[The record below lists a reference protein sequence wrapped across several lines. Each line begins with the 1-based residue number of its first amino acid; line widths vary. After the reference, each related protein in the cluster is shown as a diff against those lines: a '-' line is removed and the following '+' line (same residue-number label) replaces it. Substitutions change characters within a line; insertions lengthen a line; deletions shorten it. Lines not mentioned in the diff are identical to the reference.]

1 MAKKKEEGKAE
12 APKKKVGK
20 PRAVKDAEHFGE
32 LIDGF
37 IQDISTRMHKDNTA
51 IPDDYM
57 LLRYIQGQTGR
68 PIAITTLYDYR
79 ENKGGRYPGYAEE
92 YKKIETFRAYFWNA
106 KALANPKV
114 TGFAAFALKQP
125 KNGGWTDKQTV
136 EVPEIKIKIAGGGD
150 LHDIGQ

>member
-1 MAKKKEEGKAE
+1 MAQKKKEDAKT
-12 APKKKVGK
+12 GK

-37 IQDISTRMHKDNTA
+37 IQDITERMREDNAA

-57 LLRYIQGQTGR
+57 LVQYIQRQTGR
-68 PIAITTLYDYR
+68 PLAVQTLYDYR
-79 ENKGGRYPGYAEE
+79 ENRDNRYIGYPEA
-92 YKKIETFRAYFWNA
+92 YKKIEAFRAYYWSA
-106 KALANPKV
+106 KALDNPKV

-125 KNGGWTDKQTV
+125 KNGGWTDKQVV

-150 LHDIGQ
+150 LGDLGQ